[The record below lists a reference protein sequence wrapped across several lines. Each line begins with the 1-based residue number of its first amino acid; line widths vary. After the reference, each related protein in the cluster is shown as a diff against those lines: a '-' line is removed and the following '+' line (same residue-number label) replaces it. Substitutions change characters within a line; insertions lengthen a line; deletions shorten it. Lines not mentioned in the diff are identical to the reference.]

1 MAMRAHLSRFL
12 LSTALLVALLMSP
25 CPRAQA
31 QAGAPDPQR
40 GQQLYTNVCGQ
51 CHELDPRRDR
61 PSQAIGVPEGVRTAI
76 DTISPMR
83 FLQNQLTAV
92 DIADIQ
98 AWLDTL
104 APGAIRDT
112 RALSGNWYEPASS
125 GQGFTFSVMDGDI
138 FVVTFYGHRN
148 DGSNMFLVGSGVH
161 RPRYGEVFSLSLL
174 MVEGGRFGGFDPAQI
189 RRPPWGRLDLR
200 FLDCR
205 RAEAVLDGLDGRQQL
220 QLIQLTPL
228 PGLSCD

>member
-1 MAMRAHLSRFL
+1 MSVCRSRVL
-12 LSTALLVALLMSP
+12 LLVAMQMAL
-25 CPRAQA
+25 CTEATAQSG
-31 QAGAPDPQR
+31 GADPQR
-40 GQQLYTNVCGQ
+40 GQQRYRDVCGQ
-51 CHELDPRRDR
+51 CHDLDPRLDR
-61 PSQAIGVPEGVRTAI
+61 PRQAIGVPNGVRTALE
-76 DTISPMR
+76 TISPMR
-83 FLQNQLTAV
+83 FLQSQLSAA

-104 APGAIRDT
+104 APGAISDT

-125 GQGFTFSVMDGDI
+125 GQGFTFSVMQGDV

-148 DGSNMFLVGSGVH
+148 DGSNLFLVGNTVK
-161 RPRYGEVFSLSLL
+161 RPRYGEVFTLPLL
-174 MVEGGRFGGFDPAQI
+174 AVEGGRFGGFNPADI

-205 RAEAVLDGLDGRQQL
+205 SAEAVLDGLDGRQQL
-220 QLIQLTPL
+220 QLIQLTPM